1 MRLKTVFSAQYS
13 AVFGISK
20 PTPGMKI
27 GHCNRTFAHGFSFFN
42 AVGRNG
48 QIFWFVFRDMGKVYG
63 EKDIPR
69 LDQSK
74 IEDDMAPFFN
84 KYVAEGVRFR
94 DIFENRVRC
103 SHVPIEEGFLNQWV
117 WKRYACIGDSV
128 HKTTPNLGQGGNGAM
143 ESAASLANTIV
154 AMAQASISSDLSL
167 RRISASLEDW
177 AGSR

>member
-1 MRLKTVFSAQYS
+1 MRRMHIQTTMLTVKTVFSAQYS

-128 HKTTPNLGQGGNGAM
+128 HKVQ
-143 ESAASLANTIV
+143 
-154 AMAQASISSDLSL
+154 
-167 RRISASLEDW
+167 
-177 AGSR
+177 